1 MPTPLARPHTPLLRL
16 GGQTALPLRSVRLA
30 GRLLGRFARM
40 ELTQVFAPSPQGV
53 ALEAIYTFPLP
64 TDSAVL
70 DVSVSV
76 NGRAIEGRVFEREE
90 AHRRYT
96 DAVERGQK
104 AALLEE
110 ERPEVFN
117 LSLGNLDATH
127 PTTVQLTLLVPLE
140 PADGFLRWRIPTMV
154 APRYMGGGR
163 AGDRTMDGH
172 AEPTPSVP
180 DADRISPPV
189 AFEPGYELAFDLVV
203 PDRPGLEVKSP
214 SHRVSCKRG
223 EGGIHVGFR
232 DALEPLDRDLV
243 LELAGLP
250 GQGLAWVDTEV
261 VAGQGTFT
269 ALVVPDLAG
278 HLEGPRQP
286 IEVVFLLDR
295 SGSMGGDP
303 IVEAR
308 RALQLSL
315 RQLRAGDRFSVIAFD
330 NDLETLAPE
339 PLTYGPDTLAR
350 ADAWISRIEA
360 HGGTDLDKALERAFA
375 LSPGGIVVLLTDAQ
389 VGHEDTMLDLIR
401 KHRDQG
407 GIHRQARIHAFGI
420 GHNVVQGLLTRM
432 ARLTGG
438 DAVDIVPGEAIED
451 RVVTQFA
458 SLLAP
463 RLLDPWIRF
472 EGITVE
478 DLVPSRLPAIV
489 DGQPVSLTGRFT
501 GRGPARMVV
510 MGQGPS
516 GPTTL
521 SLDLELA
528 QGGTATGLDRL
539 WARQTVQEG
548 LADLDDRQPW
558 DRGDVRIVGCT
569 GCNGDGWPEP
579 PTRGWNR
586 QRLTALALE
595 HQVLTPLTS
604 WAFVDAEG
612 PVDGNRQ
619 PVSVHV
625 PVAIP
630 FRQPQE
636 DIPDQ
641 MIWRQASANTLACS
655 FRVADDPRSR
665 SHEMLLSFMSPPEA
679 DSMPDQS
686 TLYGLNAAFEP
697 AAPMSAPRQRRS
709 RRKSGPDLGQVLLA
723 QQAHGLWGSPERG
736 DWTPTL
742 EALEAIATAD
752 PDEARKAQG
761 ALTRAA
767 ESVIDLLSAGQP
779 SDRDTVLGLVA
790 ALVALVNGRQARLL
804 GTLGAR
810 WLGLDDPDTLL
821 ETACGR
827 FGIAPTDEPGAIAAA
842 LCTRLMGSQR

>member
-1 MPTPLARPHTPLLRL
+1 
-16 GGQTALPLRSVRLA
+16 
-30 GRLLGRFARM
+30 M

-64 TDSAVL
+64 TDATVL

-96 DAVERGQK
+96 DAVDRGQK

-117 LSLGNLDATH
+117 LSLGNLDAEH

-140 PADGFLRWRIPTMV
+140 PSDGFLRWRIPTMV

-223 EGGIHVGFR
+223 EGGIHVSFR

-278 HLEGPRQP
+278 HLEAPRQP

-295 SGSMGGDP
+295 SGSMRGDP

-315 RQLRAGDRFSVIAFD
+315 RQLRAGDRFSIIAFD
-330 NDLETLAPE
+330 DRLEELAPE
-339 PLTYGPDTLAR
+339 PLTYGPKTLAK
-350 ADAWISRIEA
+350 ADAWISRIDSR
-360 HGGTDLDKALERAFA
+360 GGTALYVAIQRAFT

-389 VGHEDTMLDLIR
+389 VGYEETMLDLVR
-401 KHRDQG
+401 QHRNLG
-407 GIHRQARIHAFGI
+407 GVARQARIHAFGI

-489 DGQPVSLTGRFT
+489 DGQPISLTGRFT

-510 MGQGPS
+510 MGQGPA

-521 SLDLELA
+521 SLDLELS

-548 LADLDDRQPW
+548 LADLDDREPW

-630 FRQPQE
+630 FRQRQE
-636 DIPDQ
+636 EVQETI
-641 MIWRQASANTLACS
+641 MGLHASVHDSAQS
-655 FRVADDPRSR
+655 FHVDYEP
-665 SHEMLLSFMSPPEA
+665 LSLRRNMGMRFMRAPEA
-679 DSMPDQS
+679 YSMPDRS
-686 TLYGLNAAFEP
+686 TLSGLDAAY
-697 AAPMSAPRQRRS
+697 APPTSAPRTGRS
-709 RRKSGPDLGQVLLA
+709 GRKSGKDLGPVLLA
-723 QQAHGLWGSPERG
+723 QQAHGLWGSPEQG
-736 DWTPTL
+736 DWTPTF
-742 EALEAIATAD
+742 EALEAIATAEA
-752 PDEARKAQG
+752 DEARKAQG
-761 ALTRAA
+761 ALTRATEA
-767 ESVIDLLSAGQP
+767 VIDLLSAGQP

-790 ALVALVNGRQARLL
+790 ALVALVHGRQGRLL
-804 GTLGAR
+804 QTLGAR
-810 WLGLDDPDTLL
+810 WLGLDDPDTLI

-827 FGIAPTDEPGAIAAA
+827 FGVDATDEPGAIAAA
-842 LCTRLMGSQR
+842 LCTHLMGSQR